1 MEMQKNNVLFQVMI
15 VMASC
20 VANILEKQANILV
33 SFVSVIRKIKPKHQ
47 ENQCICKKLDNFIQN
62 TGQGTTWSVIINH
75 YKNDKI
81 DDVTI
86 SLNPNKQTA
95 VRDATINMNPFK
107 KFEVGSATYR
117 VNPNFQNRLGKV
129 TINDNPVTFSKAI
142 ASDKEGEDGLNTTE
156 NESEAQQLKIKKLK
170 RKRSSYTKKNKFVLR
185 EPLDDQA
192 FSYKRSE
199 LDD

>member
-1 MEMQKNNVLFQVMI
+1 
-15 VMASC
+15 
-20 VANILEKQANILV
+20 
-33 SFVSVIRKIKPKHQ
+33 
-47 ENQCICKKLDNFIQN
+47 
-62 TGQGTTWSVIINH
+62 
-75 YKNDKI
+75 
-81 DDVTI
+81 
-86 SLNPNKQTA
+86 
-95 VRDATINMNPFK
+95 MNPFK

-129 TINDNPVTFSKAI
+129 TINDNPITFSKAI

-192 FSYKRSE
+192 FSYKGSE

>member
-1 MEMQKNNVLFQVMI
+1 MI

-62 TGQGTTWSVIINH
+62 TGRGITLSVINH

-81 DDVTI
+81 DDATI

-95 VRDATINMNPFK
+95 VRDATFNMNPFK
-107 KFEVGSATYR
+107 KFEVESATYR
-117 VNPNFQNRLGKV
+117 MNPNFQNRLGKV
-129 TINDNPVTFSKAI
+129 TISDNPVTFSKAI
-142 ASDKEGEDGLNTTE
+142 ASDEEGEDGLNTTE

-170 RKRSSYTKKNKFVLR
+170 I
-185 EPLDDQA
+185 
-192 FSYKRSE
+192 
-199 LDD
+199 